1 MPRGGKVLYPD
12 ACAAPGKAKSQGG
25 SSFGKKAKLNKSGRE
40 TPRIKNEGTPK
51 DKGVNR

>member
-12 ACAAPGKAKSQGG
+12 ATAAPGKAKFQGG
-25 SSFGKKAKLNKSGRE
+25 SSKGKKASLNNKNLE
-40 TPRIKNEGTPK
+40 TPVTSSKGTPK